1 MLSMEST
8 SNRMSRLG
16 KSIVTDTE
24 LLTFERIIE
33 EIDAVGTD
41 TVAALA
47 SLLLAPERVS
57 AAGIGPSEERFREAV
72 ARVNPAHAEL
82 QAA

>member
-1 MLSMEST
+1 M
-8 SNRMSRLG
+8 
-16 KSIVTDTE
+16 TDTE

-33 EIDAVGTD
+33 EVDAVGTD
-41 TVAALA
+41 TVAELA
-47 SLLLAPERVS
+47 AVLLAPDRLS

-82 QAA
+82 RAA